1 MKRNKGITL
10 IALVIT
16 IIVLLILAGV
26 AISMLSGQNGIL
38 KKAAEAKKKT
48 EQSQEEEQT
57 KLAQME
63 AASNLNGTTHTE
75 KVASIGNKEISVK
88 IPAGFSL
95 SPREGEQK
103 IETGMV
109 IIDQEGN
116 EYVWI
121 PVFEKDANCTWG
133 VDYSTVETKTK
144 DSDEY
149 YTAIETALKAY
160 TANYSDS
167 SCKDVWY
174 GDEKYGYY
182 GYYDGTKFIY
192 YTNGNMKEEE
202 YTKLYREMLKS
213 VYNNGGFYIGR
224 YEMGIAV
231 VNSTTEAQEKAR
243 RKMIEY
249 TASTATNTS
258 TKTVA
263 KGAPSIEGM
272 TTPISKANAVPYN
285 WITQSQA
292 QMLAE
297 KLGKKS
303 SYSQV
308 TSSIMFGVQWDAVC
322 VYIEHYDK
330 NNTATTKS
338 DWLKNDNYGKLWGNY
353 KNSEFKLNR
362 GYYTIEYKYT
372 SNNLLIWVEDYNAKK
387 EISTAWLCI
396 TGASEQNK
404 SLNIYDFG
412 GNVGEYTL
420 ERGNQS
426 WGACV
431 YRGSVFSDSSSTGY
445 ASNRNKG
452 YLGAT
457 YEKDFDFSSRV
468 ALYIK

>member
-88 IPAGFSL
+88 IPAGFSI

-121 PVFEKDANCTWG
+121 PVFEKDTNCTWG
-133 VDYSTVETKTK
+133 VDYSAVKSKVE

-149 YTAIETALKAY
+149 YTAIETALNNY
-160 TANYSDS
+160 TSNYKRNNYVD
-167 SCKDVWY
+167 KWY
-174 GDEKYGYY
+174 GNADYGRQGYY
-182 GYYDGTKFIY
+182 NGTEFIY
-192 YTNGNMKEEE
+192 YTNGNMTEKE
-202 YTKLYREMLKS
+202 YNKLYRGMLKS
-213 VYNNGGFYIGR
+213 VYENGGFYIGR
-224 YEMGIAV
+224 YEMGIQV
-231 VNSTTEAQEKAR
+231 VNSTAEAQQKTR
-243 RKMIEY
+243 TKMEEY
-249 TASTATNTS
+249 TASTAKNTS
-258 TKTVA
+258 TTTVE

-272 TTPISKANAVPYN
+272 TLPVSKANAVPYN
-285 WITQSQA
+285 NITQSQA

-297 KLGKKS
+297 ELGKKS
-303 SYSQV
+303 NYSQV

-322 VYIEHYDK
+322 VFIQRFDE
-330 NNTATTKS
+330 NNKFGVY
-338 DWLKNDNYGKLWGNY
+338 WLKNNNYSKLWGNY
-353 KNSEFKLNR
+353 QNSEFKLNR
-362 GYYTIEYKYT
+362 GYYTISYSKNPVT
-372 SNNLLIWVEDYNAKK
+372 WTEDYVTKK
-387 EISTAWLCI
+387 GTSTAWLCT

-412 GNVGEYTL
+412 GNEGEWTL
-420 ERGNQS
+420 ERSSNADMS
-426 WGACV
+426 CV
-431 YRGSVFSDSSSTGY
+431 YRGSTFIYSGF
-445 ASNRNKG
+445 ASLDNIG
-452 YLGAT
+452 TT
-457 YEKDFDFSSRV
+457 YFSSYSYSSRS

>member
-1 MKRNKGITL
+1 MRRNKGITL

-26 AISMLSGQNGIL
+26 AIAMLSGQNGIL
-38 KKAAEAKKKT
+38 RKATEAKTKT
-48 EQSQEEEQT
+48 EQAQEEEQT

-88 IPAGFSL
+88 IPAGFSI

-121 PVFEKDANCTWG
+121 PVFEKDENCTWG
-133 VDYSTVETKTK
+133 VDYSTVKTK
-144 DSDEY
+144 AEDSDGY
-149 YTAIETALKAY
+149 YTAIQTALKTY
-160 TANYSDS
+160 TATYKQNGYGYVDA
-167 SCKDVWY
+167 WY
-174 GDEKYGYY
+174 GNSSYGQY

-192 YTNGNMKEEE
+192 YTNGNMTEEE
-202 YTKLYREMLKS
+202 YNKLYRGMLKS
-213 VYNNGGFYIGR
+213 VYENGGFYIGR

-231 VNSTTEAQEKAR
+231 VNSIAEAQQKTR
-243 RKMIEY
+243 IKMEEY

-258 TKTVA
+258 TTTVA

-272 TTPISKANAVPYN
+272 AIPVSKANAVPYN
-285 WITQSQA
+285 YITQSQA

-322 VYIEHYDK
+322 VFIEKCDK
-330 NNTATTKS
+330 NNTVASNWLKS
-338 DWLKNDNYGKLWGNY
+338 DSYCNLWGNFR
-353 KNSEFKLNR
+353 NAEFKLDR
-362 GYYTIEYKYT
+362 GFYTT
-372 SNNLLIWVEDYNAKK
+372 SYDKDQVTWTEDYVTKK
-387 EISTAWLCI
+387 GTTTEWLCT

-412 GNVGEYTL
+412 GNEAEWTL
-420 ERGNQS
+420 ERFNRVDS
-426 WGACV
+426 PCV
-431 YRGSVFSDSSSTGY
+431 DRGFGFSVKNYVSYRNVVY
-445 ASNRNKG
+445 IYRSNF
-452 YLGAT
+452 YT
-457 YEKDFDFSSRV
+457 SSRV